1 MEEGLLLKVKKALK
15 KAGLNEELAE
25 NISITNE
32 SEIEAEIEK
41 LKGKVVELTPEQLSA
56 AIKEAGLEESYK
68 KHLQSETDKRVTQA
82 IQTHDLKL
90 AKEKEEAATKAKTEE
105 EKKKEQANMSDSEK
119 KISELTEQIGSLTNM
134 VKGLSETTVK
144 TKRETL
150 IKDSLKKAGLNEGFS
165 KYITVDK
172 DEDIEESV
180 KSLKDEVLGLKQA
193 EIDKKLKEDGGVPT
207 KGEPAGTI
215 AEESAKKFAQERNKG
230 SAGQPF
236 QGFDEK
242 EIVEGKEIKSK

>member
-15 KAGLNEELAE
+15 KAGLNEALAE

-41 LKGKVVELTPEQLSA
+41 LKGKVELSPEQLTEA
-56 AIKEAGLEESYK
+56 LKKAGLEESYK

-82 IQTHDLKL
+82 IATHDLKL

-119 KISELTEQIGSLTNM
+119 TIANLTEQVGSLTNM

-150 IKDSLKKAGLNEGFS
+150 IKDSLKKAGLNEGFL

-207 KGEPAGTI
+207 KGEAAGSVEEELVARVASGKGETAGT
-215 AEESAKKFAQERNKG
+215 F
-230 SAGQPF
+230 
-236 QGFDEK
+236 
-242 EIVEGKEIKSK
+242 EGKKLIEE

>member
-41 LKGKVVELTPEQLSA
+41 LKGKVELSPEQLTEA
-56 AIKEAGLEESYK
+56 LKKAGLEESYK

-82 IQTHDLKL
+82 IATHDLKL

-119 KISELTEQIGSLTNM
+119 TIANLTEQVGSLTSL

-144 TKRETL
+144 GKRETL
-150 IKDSLKKAGLNEGFS
+150 IKDSLKKAGLNEGFL

-215 AEESAKKFAQERNKG
+215 AEEAAKSFAQERNKG

-242 EIVEGKEIKSK
+242 EIIEGKEIKK